1 MQTLFDHFNELMDKG
16 AYIQLKQELNE
27 ENAAD
32 LAEYFEELSA
42 EKQLFIFRLLTKDMA
57 AEVFSYMDSDTQEHI
72 VHSITDKEVRNIV
85 DEMFLDDT
93 VDFLEEAPA
102 NLVKKV
108 LRNTD
113 AETRAL
119 INRFLNYPENSA
131 GSLMT
136 IEFVK
141 LRGGMTVDV
150 AMKQIKRT
158 GMDKE
163 TIYTCYVIDGQRK
176 LIGVVPLRTLICA
189 KDEELVQ
196 DLMEE
201 DVVSVHTT
209 DDQEEVAQIF
219 KKYNWM
225 ALPVTDLENRL
236 VGIITVDDIVDVI
249 EQETTEDMEKMAALL
264 PSDEEYL
271 KPYCV
276 AVCTDGIRYPQFFGY
291 QPLSDVVGNGYGAFQ
306 LHHHHHRYWGER
318 RLSGF
323 HHDHSWYGAG
333 RNRSERRTPSCLERS
348 SGRRPLRHCP
358 GGSQYGAYDIFQPQY
373 GIFGRLYRF
382 HQYGSRCSAFQDHRL
397 YPANSGKDFEGR
409 PSYDGRPFDFHTGGR
424 CGIDF
429 VFQHCDRIADVNKNL
444 DFEGGVTWKNGMK
457 RQNSGRR
464 CWKKD
469 IMYSCE
475 KN

>member
-1 MQTLFDHFNELMDKG
+1 MTEIVRSASAGTMESSDVYVEIEPGQAGIELRLESVVKG
-16 AYIQLKQELNE
+16 QFGPAIEEVVREVLDQCGV
-27 ENAAD
+27 ENAKVSVRDRGALD
-32 LAEYFEELSA
+32 C
-42 EKQLFIFRLLTKDMA
+42 
-57 AEVFSYMDSDTQEHI
+57 TQEHI

-196 DLMEE
+196 DLM
-201 DVVSVHTT
+201 
-209 DDQEEVAQIF
+209 
-219 KKYNWM
+219 
-225 ALPVTDLENRL
+225 
-236 VGIITVDDIVDVI
+236 
-249 EQETTEDMEKMAALL
+249 
-264 PSDEEYL
+264 
-271 KPYCV
+271 
-276 AVCTDGIRYPQFFGY
+276 
-291 QPLSDVVGNGYGAFQ
+291 
-306 LHHHHHRYWGER
+306 
-318 RLSGF
+318 
-323 HHDHSWYGAG
+323 
-333 RNRSERRTPSCLERS
+333 
-348 SGRRPLRHCP
+348 
-358 GGSQYGAYDIFQPQY
+358 
-373 GIFGRLYRF
+373 
-382 HQYGSRCSAFQDHRL
+382 
-397 YPANSGKDFEGR
+397 
-409 PSYDGRPFDFHTGGR
+409 
-424 CGIDF
+424 
-429 VFQHCDRIADVNKNL
+429 
-444 DFEGGVTWKNGMK
+444 
-457 RQNSGRR
+457 
-464 CWKKD
+464 
-469 IMYSCE
+469 
-475 KN
+475 

>member
-1 MQTLFDHFNELMDKG
+1 MEEMQTLFDHFNELMDKG

-271 KPYCV
+271 KTPV
-276 AVCTDGIRYPQFFGY
+276 LKLA
-291 QPLSDVVGNGYGAFQ
+291 
-306 LHHHHHRYWGER
+306 
-318 RLSGF
+318 
-323 HHDHSWYGAG
+323 
-333 RNRSERRTPSCLERS
+333 RNRIVWLCVLMISGTLS
-348 SGRRPLRHCP
+348 SAIISGYDAILSQAVQLAAFIPVLT
-358 GGSQYGAYDIFQPQY
+358 GTGGNAGSQTSATIIRGMSLGDIRPRDILRVMGKEIQVGMICGVLLAALNFIKQT
-373 GIFGRLYRF
+373 IF
-382 HQYGSRCSAFQDHRL
+382 S
-397 YPANSGKDFEGR
+397 
-409 PSYDGRPFDFHTGGR
+409 PST
-424 CGIDF
+424 
-429 VFQHCDRIADVNKNL
+429 
-444 DFEGGVTWKNGMK
+444 
-457 RQNSGRR
+457 
-464 CWKKD
+464 D
-469 IMYSCE
+469 IMVDLTVSVSMGFVVVVAKAMGCVLPIGA
-475 KN
+475 KVCKLDPAIMAGPLITTVVDAVALVIFFNVAQWLVL

>member
-1 MQTLFDHFNELMDKG
+1 MEEMQTLFDHFNELMDKG

-271 KPYCV
+271 KTPV
-276 AVCTDGIRYPQFFGY
+276 TKLA
-291 QPLSDVVGNGYGAFQ
+291 
-306 LHHHHHRYWGER
+306 
-318 RLSGF
+318 
-323 HHDHSWYGAG
+323 
-333 RNRSERRTPSCLERS
+333 RNRIVWLCVLMISGTLS
-348 SGRRPLRHCP
+348 SAIISGYDAILSQAVQLAAFIPVLT
-358 GGSQYGAYDIFQPQY
+358 GTGGNAGSQTSATIIRGMSLGDIRPRDILRVMGKEIQVGMICGVLLAALNFVKQT
-373 GIFGRLYRF
+373 IF
-382 HQYGSRCSAFQDHRL
+382 S
-397 YPANSGKDFEGR
+397 
-409 PSYDGRPFDFHTGGR
+409 PST
-424 CGIDF
+424 
-429 VFQHCDRIADVNKNL
+429 
-444 DFEGGVTWKNGMK
+444 
-457 RQNSGRR
+457 
-464 CWKKD
+464 D
-469 IMYSCE
+469 IMVDLTVSVSMGFVVVVAKAMGCVLPIGA
-475 KN
+475 KVCKLDPAIMAGPLITTVVDAVALVIFFNVAQWLVL